1 MIHILQTPSGGYRD
15 IIQYLAA
22 RGARVT
28 VLDPPKRQAARFH
41 GKLAIVRAMLSPHL
55 LKARGLWQPGDTV
68 LAVGWQALTLQAL
81 IKIGYLPR
89 PEKFLALACFVH
101 GQRVRRIIN
110 ALWRL
115 VRGPG
120 LGFIAF
126 SEGERRN
133 LIDECGIPPANV
145 HFHLWRQDLD
155 GRAQPDQVLDD
166 GSIFAGGYSNRD
178 YDLLRAAAAPLDAPL
193 VIVASARNGLPPPE
207 NERTQ
212 IHLDLP
218 EPEFETLLARCRVVA
233 MPLRS
238 AGEACGQS
246 VLLRVLRNG
255 KPLIT
260 SRHES
265 IEAYLGR
272 NYPGFVPA
280 GDVAAMRSSLE
291 RALQDPAWRA
301 ELSAYIVDASRK
313 LDGQGEPGADIERFL
328 LA

>member
-1 MIHILQTPSGGYRD
+1 MIHILQTPGGGYRD
-15 IIQYLAA
+15 IIQYLEA

-28 VLDPPKRQAARFH
+28 VLRPPTRGGARFH
-41 GKLAIVRAMLSPHL
+41 GKIAILKSMLSPHL
-55 LKARGLWQPGDTV
+55 LKARGVWTASDTV
-68 LAVGWQALTLQAL
+68 LAIGWEALTLQAL

-89 PEKFLALACFVH
+89 PAKFLALACFVH
-101 GQRVRRIIN
+101 SEKVRRVMN
-110 ALWRL
+110 SLWRV
-115 VRGPG
+115 VRNPG
-120 LGFIAF
+120 LGFVAF

-133 LIDECGIPPANV
+133 LIENCGIAPENV

-155 GRAQPDQVLDD
+155 GRAQPGQLSDD

-178 YDLLRAAAAPLDAPL
+178 YGLLREAAADLPATL
-193 VIVASARNGLPPPE
+193 VIVASERNGLPPAE
-207 NERTQ
+207 NERTR
-212 IHLDLP
+212 IYLDLP
-218 EPEFETLLARCRVVA
+218 EAEFEALLARCRVVA

-272 NYPGFVPA
+272 DYPGFVPA
-280 GDVAAMRSSLE
+280 GDVDAMRKALQ
-291 RALQDPAWRA
+291 RALDDSAWRA
-301 ELSAYIVDASRK
+301 QLAKRIEAAAQQ
-313 LDGQGEPGADIERFL
+313 LDSHGEPGADIERFL